1 MVAHLDSS
9 VKLDIIDLYAKILPS
24 GPHRL
29 AWSRTQ
35 AFQAWYMGSN
45 PVGGT
50 GRALPHH
57 ERGFFDDYNFRQY
70 VSQHCSIGWK
80 NVGRGNCI

>member
-1 MVAHLDSS
+1 MVAHLSNCVNS
-9 VKLDIIDLYAKILPS
+9 FLAVKALVTLDISMLYAKILPS

-50 GRALPHH
+50 GRALPHLR
-57 ERGFFDDYNFRQY
+57 EGFFDEHMTR
-70 VSQHCSIGWK
+70 
-80 NVGRGNCI
+80 R